1 MEKEFIKLLTSN
13 FGQKYSEMLGINLSS
28 REEGE
33 VFKWFL
39 ASVLFGAPISESA
52 VIKTYRCFEKRKAL
66 RPQRILETGW
76 DGLVEIL
83 DEGSYTRYDF
93 KTADK
98 LLEVMG
104 NLVTK
109 YEGNLNLL
117 HEKAADSSDLEKRLK
132 ELGKGIGDV
141 TVGIFLREL
150 RGIWKKANPE
160 PTPLV
165 VSAAKNLG
173 ILREGRPKELLQEL
187 ERFWIEN
194 KVNGKDFVNFET
206 ALLRVGKDFCRKKK
220 CGGCA
225 LRRFC
230 SVTPLA

>member
-1 MEKEFIKLLTSN
+1 MEKEFAKLLTSN
-13 FGQKYSEMLGINLSS
+13 FGQKYSEILGINLG
-28 REEGE
+28 RRDEGE
-33 VFKWFL
+33 IFRWFF
-39 ASVLFGAPISESA
+39 ASVLFGAPITESA
-52 VIKTYRCFEKRKAL
+52 VIRTYECFKERKVL
-66 RPQRILETGW
+66 EPQKILDTGW

-83 DEGSYTRYDF
+83 DAGSYTRYDF

-104 NLVTK
+104 NLITK
-109 YEGNLNLL
+109 YEGNLDLL
-117 HEKAADSSDLEKRLK
+117 HEQAADSSDLEKRLK

-165 VSAAKNLG
+165 VLAAKNLG
-173 ILREGRPKELLQEL
+173 ILREGRPQEPLQEL

-206 ALLRVGKDFCRKKK
+206 ALLRVGKDFCRKKR
-220 CGGCA
+220 CGRCT
-225 LRRFC
+225 LRQFC

>member
-1 MEKEFIKLLTSN
+1 MLDQLIKSLGRKFSDELEIDLKSADDKEI
-13 FGQKYSEMLGINLSS
+13 
-28 REEGE
+28 
-33 VFKWFL
+33 FKWFL
-39 ASVLFGAPISESA
+39 ASILFGAPIRESSA
-52 VIKTYRCFEKRKAL
+52 IKTYKCFKKYDIL
-66 RPQRILETGW
+66 TPQKIIQTGW
-76 DGLVEIL
+76 QGLVDIL
-83 DEGSYTRYDF
+83 DEGTYTRYDF
-93 KTADK
+93 RTSDK

-104 NLVTK
+104 NLVIR

-173 ILREGRPKELLQEL
+173 ILREGRPQELLGEL